1 MVQTID
7 FLVNIAHI
15 AGVFV
20 GFGALI
26 SVTRKGEVELSRLGA
41 IRSVVT
47 VGLVVIVAALIPLGF
62 DLYGINGH
70 ILWFLCSL
78 IFLLLNWAV
87 MILVLRKPEYRELTT
102 AQMRS
107 NPVMFVFFWL
117 LELLLQVPLILILLG
132 LFPDLEP
139 AFYTTALLSNLF
151 EATSVLAQIVYSE
164 VGPSRV

>member
-1 MVQTID
+1 LVQNID
-7 FLVNIAHI
+7 FFVGIAHI
-15 AGVFV
+15 AGVFI

-26 SVTRKGEVELSRLGA
+26 SATRKGEIEFSQLGGL
-41 IRSVVT
+41 RSVVT
-47 VGLVVIVAALIPLGF
+47 VGLVVIVAALIPIGF
-62 DLYGINGH
+62 YQYGINGH

-78 IFLLLNWAV
+78 IFFLLNWAV

-107 NPVMFVFFWL
+107 SPVMFVFFWL
-117 LELLLQVPLILILLG
+117 IELLLQVPLILTLLG

-151 EATSVLAQIVYSE
+151 EAVLALAQLVYRE
-164 VGPSRV
+164 VGPSRA